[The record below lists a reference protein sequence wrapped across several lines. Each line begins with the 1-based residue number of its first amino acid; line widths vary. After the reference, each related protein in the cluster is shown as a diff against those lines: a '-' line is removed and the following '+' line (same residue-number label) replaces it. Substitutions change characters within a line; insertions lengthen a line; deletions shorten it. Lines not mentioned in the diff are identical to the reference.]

1 MAGYTVTPTNA
12 RKDFFNLL
20 KKVNEDHQEIEI
32 ISDKTGND
40 AVLLSLSDWRSIQE
54 TLFLEQTGTM
64 DLVRRREL
72 DDSGT
77 TNVDDIDW
85 DNL

>member
-40 AVLLSLSDWRSIQE
+40 AVLLSLSDWRAIQE

>member
-77 TNVDDIDW
+77 TNVDDVDW